1 VLQIEDL
8 STDTV
13 RPVDASKPLKQTD
26 QLVISCTLF
35 VKDFLAPK
43 DDSAHCYQIQLRSSE
58 RDNFFPDDMTPK
70 KFLRDENVRAEVEGC
85 LQVLQC
91 QGVWIE
97 AVIGKNKAGALQIT
111 NTQIND
117 Y

>member
-1 VLQIEDL
+1 M
-8 STDTV
+8 
-13 RPVDASKPLKQTD
+13 
-26 QLVISCTLF
+26 
-35 VKDFLAPK
+35 KDFLAAQE
-43 DDSAHCYQIQLRSSE
+43 DNAHCYQISLRSSE
-58 RDNFFPDDMTPK
+58 TDNFFPDDMTPK

-85 LQVLQC
+85 LQVLQS

-97 AVIGKNKAGALQIT
+97 AVVYKNKAGQLQIS